1 MLEKLSKAGRVG
13 VNVNGDLPEKE
24 IAELSRFLSERVKII
39 WIGEN
44 PLFIDPF
51 KVAEIVA
58 ENFEHLVGFGVLTPR
73 KRAEEIYEN
82 FKRLEKDYGERF
94 VLGVASGGFKL
105 KDYEKFLKKLKEKF
119 DEFLCGVT
127 WLKSYEIAKK
137 YCSGILLNHVHP
149 KHVEVF
155 KDYDG
160 FKAAYGPALI
170 LPSEFYQDLIIACS
184 IVMQTSKD
192 FLKKFSY
199 YKSYEKIK
207 EVRIEELIKKRQRG
221 ENLENNSE
229 YEKLKAAAEKILEF
243 FTISGKLEDVS
254 NRVKELLSLCD
265 HVVLGDPFFRDKKS
279 VERVSLLLSRLGLS

>member
-1 MLEKLSKAGRVG
+1 MLEKLSKAGKVG
-13 VNVNGDLPEKE
+13 VNVNGDLPEEE
-24 IAELSRFLSERVKII
+24 IAELSSLLSKKVKII

-44 PLFIDPF
+44 PLFADPF
-51 KVAEIVA
+51 RVAEIVA

-73 KRAEEIYEN
+73 RNAEEIYEN
-82 FKRLEKDYGERF
+82 FKKLEKEYGERF
-94 VLGVASGGFKL
+94 ILGVASGGFKL
-105 KDYEKFLKKLKEKF
+105 KDYEKFLKKLREKF
-119 DEFLCGVT
+119 EEILCGVT

-155 KDYDG
+155 RDFEG

-192 FLKKFSY
+192 FLKKFGY
-199 YKSYEKIK
+199 YEAYEKIR
-207 EVRIEELIKKRQRG
+207 EVKIEELIKRRQRG
-221 ENLENNSE
+221 ENLESCGE
-229 YEKLKAAAEKILEF
+229 YKKLKATAEKILEF

-265 HVVLGDPFFRDKKS
+265 HIVLGDPFFRDKKS
-279 VERVSLLLSRLGLS
+279 MEKISLLLSHPGLS